1 MNVIITFEVPIRIE
15 SEANQR
21 VHWSKRWRRFRDQRI
36 ILRNGWNRATNHA
49 GKLNASS
56 YVVTLTRIGHKLL
69 DDDNLAGGLKGV
81 QDEIAKILGIDDG
94 DARIKWVRKQRKGTE
109 YSCVVK
115 IEART
120 ELSDEAVPF

>member
-81 QDEIAKILGIDDG
+81 QGLITEILGLG
-94 DARIKWVRKQRKGTE
+94 KNDARIHWLRCQRKGTE
-109 YSCVVK
+109 HSCVITVEGD
-115 IEART
+115 I
-120 ELSDEAVPF
+120 